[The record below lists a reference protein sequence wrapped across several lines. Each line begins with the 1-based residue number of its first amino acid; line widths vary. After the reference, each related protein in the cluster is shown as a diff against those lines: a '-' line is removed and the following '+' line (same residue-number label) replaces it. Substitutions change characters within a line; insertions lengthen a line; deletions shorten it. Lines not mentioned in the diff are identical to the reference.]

1 VADAPE
7 GIVLRRHR
15 DLVGRKWHPW
25 LRRCLLGLVWAIALL
40 ALLNIFG
47 QWPSTSTVAASA
59 ATLQVR
65 SPRAVRGG
73 LLYQARFIVEAR
85 SDLKDATLV
94 LGRGWLEGLTVNTIE
109 PSPLNEAS
117 RDGRL
122 SLELGHIPAGQK
134 YVLYVQYQVNP
145 TTVGS
150 HTQTVELQDGDR
162 RILTH
167 EQTLRIFP

>member
-1 VADAPE
+1 MADTPD

-15 DLVGRKWHPW
+15 DLVGRRWHPW
-25 LRRCLLGLVWAIALL
+25 VRRSLLGLVAAVSLL
-40 ALLNIFG
+40 ALLNLFG
-47 QWPSTSTVAASA
+47 QWPSTETVAASA
-59 ATLQVR
+59 ATLEVR
-65 SPRAVRGG
+65 SPKAVRGG
-73 LLYQARFIVEAR
+73 LLFQARFTVRAR
-85 SDLKDATLV
+85 RELKAATLV

-122 SLELGHIPAGQK
+122 SLELGHIPEGEK
-134 YVLYVQYQVNP
+134 YVLYIQYQVNP

-150 HTQTVELQDGDR
+150 HTQTVALEDGDV

-167 EQTLRIFP
+167 EKTLRVYP